1 MFSYILKQLEEAE
14 SLLIELGASGSDLN
28 VKIESIQHILSPG
41 TVNTLMEA
49 SHAVK
54 LPSEFFSER
63 DIDDLETAIGHALT
77 TLNKY
82 KLDKSFKD
90 LKEHIGQTNHLFEPS
105 MFERIKNFFAVNSEA
120 QSRKMEPSKI
130 ILINLLKR
138 QSLSCDRCN
147 SLSIPIL
154 DTADRYKCIKCSRQ
168 FISAKHYIR
177 HAALDSFKDSWTTQR
192 LIFNYYDECVE
203 RITDQA

>member
-28 VKIESIQHILSPG
+28 AKIESIQHILSPG
-41 TVNTLMEA
+41 TVNALIEA

-63 DIDDLETAIGHALT
+63 DIDDLEIAIGHALN

-82 KLDKSFKD
+82 TLDESFKD
-90 LKEHIGQTNHLFEPS
+90 LKEHIEQTNHLFEPS
-105 MFERIKNFFAVNSEA
+105 MFERIKNLFAVDSEA

-177 HAALDSFKDSWTTQR
+177 HATLDSFKDSWTTQR

-203 RITDQA
+203 RITNQA